1 MSTFID
7 FVLHINDHMV
17 NLVNNFGDWTYL
29 ILFLIIF
36 IETGAVIMP
45 FLPGDSLLFAA
56 SAIAADSRYG
66 LNIWIFVA
74 LFLFACAAGDSLNFY
89 LGRHTEHLLS
99 RYKWFSRFINQESL
113 EKGRAFFEKYGALS
127 IILARFMPI
136 IRTFVPF
143 VAAGSG
149 FEYKHFIR
157 YNLIACVGWVALCC
171 GGGYFFGN
179 IPFVKEHFSLVVIGI
194 IVVSLLPAVIGFIR
208 SHLSRKIDKKVN

>member
-17 NLVNNFGDWTYL
+17 NLVTNFGDWTYL

-36 IETGAVIMP
+36 VETGAVILP

-66 LNIWIFVA
+66 LNIFAFFA
-74 LFLFACAAGDSLNFY
+74 LFLFACVAGDSLNFY
-89 LGRHTEHLLS
+89 LGKHTEQLLS
-99 RYKWFSRFINQESL
+99 RYQWFSRFISQESL
-113 EKGRAFFEKYGALS
+113 AKGRHFFEKYGALS

-149 FEYKHFIR
+149 FEYKQFLR
-157 YNLIACVGWVALCC
+157 YNLIGCVAWVTLCC
-171 GGGYFFGN
+171 GAGYFFGN
-179 IPFVKEHFSLVVIGI
+179 IPFVKEHFSMVVIGI
-194 IVVSLLPAVIGFIR
+194 IVVSLLPAVIGFIK
-208 SHLSRKIDKKVN
+208 SRVSRNKN